1 MRVLVLVELPDS
13 LLLQAGQL
21 RLDKLNG
28 LGKVLAAI
36 LELTLHLTAAGQVVA
51 DDRFVVRVER
61 VRVLR
66 LNHYFVRLH

>member
-1 MRVLVLVELPDS
+1 MVLVELADS

-51 DDRFVVRVER
+51 DDRFVVRVKR

-66 LNHYFVRLH
+66 LHHYFVRLH